1 MKKMNIKNF
10 RKPYILIPTII
21 LSILFLIAA
30 IGSWA
35 VFTPFCS
42 EKGNSYIYID
52 NNDNADSV
60 YQKLRPNTASVKIL
74 TFRLLCH
81 FYDYQDKVKSGK
93 YNIGNGLRT
102 IDLFRNLRN
111 GNQEPVRITIPST
124 RTLEQLVARIAPLI
138 APDSATLMKHFT
150 DSIVCK
156 EYGCTPHT
164 IQTLFLPNTYEFYWN
179 VTPQQFLARMKRKA
193 TAIGPMKK
201 RKKHRNWALRARKS
215 LRLPQ

>member
-60 YQKLRPNTASVKIL
+60 YQKLRPNAASVKIL

-93 YNIGNGLRT
+93 YNIGNGNCNGR
-102 IDLFRNLRN
+102 FRKRSLLS
-111 GNQEPVRITIPST
+111 GKFFRITGFGRS
-124 RTLEQLVARIAPLI
+124 RCANQN
-138 APDSATLMKHFT
+138 PD
-150 DSIVCK
+150 
-156 EYGCTPHT
+156 
-164 IQTLFLPNTYEFYWN
+164 
-179 VTPQQFLARMKRKA
+179 
-193 TAIGPMKK
+193 
-201 RKKHRNWALRARKS
+201 
-215 LRLPQ
+215 